1 MQKITIYNNNIEE
14 IDTYPDICPHCHKHQ
29 VPKYIS
35 GLRYT
40 IAPGGDMIKVVE
52 AFFQCTNSDCNKGF
66 IAYYHAGC
74 LIDTSIGTFEK
85 KEFSEIIE
93 TISPQFSII
102 YNQAYFAEQNNLNQ
116 ITGVGYRKALEFLI
130 KDYAIKNNPPEEESI
145 KKELLMQVITK
156 YIDDSKIK
164 DVAKRAVWL
173 GNDETHY
180 IRKWE
185 DKDLSFLTKLIDLT
199 IHWIEAEE
207 LTKTM
212 IEEMLDDRRNAR

>member
-1 MQKITIYNNNIEE
+1 MNIDITLYNNRIEK
-14 IDTYPDICPHCHKHQ
+14 IDKYPEICPHCHKHQ

-40 IAPGGDMIKVVE
+40 ITLHGNFIKVVE

-66 IAYYHAGC
+66 IAYYWEEC
-74 LIDTSIGTFEK
+74 LINTSIGTFEE
-85 KEFSEIIE
+85 KEFSEIIK
-93 TISPQFSII
+93 TISPLFSII

-130 KDYAIKNNPPEEESI
+130 KDYAIKNNSSEEESI
-145 KKELLMQVITK
+145 KKAPLMQVINK
-156 YIDDSKIK
+156 YITDTNIK
-164 DVAKRAVWL
+164 NVATRAVWL

-180 IRKWE
+180 IRVWE
-185 DKDLSFLTKLIDLT
+185 DKDLSFLKKLIDLT

-207 LTKTM
+207 LTKTI
-212 IEEMLDDRRNAR
+212 IEEMPYGR

>member
-1 MQKITIYNNNIEE
+1 MDITVYNKYIEKIDI
-14 IDTYPDICPHCHKHQ
+14 YPDICPHCHKHQ

-40 IAPGGDMIKVVE
+40 IALHGNMTKVVE

-66 IAYYHAGC
+66 IAYYWEGC
-74 LIDTSIGTFEK
+74 LINTSIGTFEE
-85 KEFSEIIE
+85 KEFSEIIK

-102 YNQAYFAEQNNLNQ
+102 YNQAYFAEQNKLHQ

-130 KDYAIKNNPPEEESI
+130 KDYAIKNNPSEEESI
-145 KKELLMQVITK
+145 KKELLMQVINR
-156 YIDDSKIK
+156 YIDDPNIK
-164 DVAKRAVWL
+164 NVAKRAVWL

-180 IRKWE
+180 IRVWE

-212 IEEMLDDRRNAR
+212 IEEMPDNRGNAR

>member
-1 MQKITIYNNNIEE
+1 MDIILYNNKYIEK
-14 IDTYPDICPHCHKHQ
+14 IDKYPDICPHSHKHQ

-66 IAYYHAGC
+66 IAYYHEGC

-85 KEFSEIIE
+85 KEFSEIIK

-102 YNQAYFAEQNNLNQ
+102 YNQAYFAEQNKLHQ

-130 KDYAIKNNPPEEESI
+130 KDYAIKNNPSEEESI
-145 KKELLMQVITK
+145 KKKLLMKVITE
-156 YIDDSKIK
+156 YIDDSNIK
-164 DVAKRAVWL
+164 NVATRAVWL

-180 IRKWE
+180 IRVWE
-185 DKDLSFLTKLIDLT
+185 DKDLPFLKKLIDLT
-199 IHWIEAEE
+199 IHWIEAKE

-212 IEEMLDDRRNAR
+212 IEEMPDGR

>member
-1 MQKITIYNNNIEE
+1 MDITLYNNKYIEE
-14 IDTYPDICPHCHKHQ
+14 IDKYPDICPHCHKHQ

-35 GLRYT
+35 GLKYT
-40 IAPGGDMIKVVE
+40 IALHGNMIKVVE

-66 IAYYHAGC
+66 IAYYWEGC

-102 YNQAYFAEQNNLNQ
+102 YNQAYFAEQNKLHQ

-130 KDYAIKNNPPEEESI
+130 KDYAIKNNPSEEESI
-145 KKELLMQVITK
+145 KKELLMQVISR
-156 YIDDSKIK
+156 YIDDSNIK
-164 DVAKRAVWL
+164 NVAKRAVWL

-212 IEEMLDDRRNAR
+212 MEEMPDNKNVR

>member
-1 MQKITIYNNNIEE
+1 MDITLYNNKYIEK
-14 IDTYPDICPHCHKHQ
+14 IDKYPDICPHCHKHQ

-35 GLRYT
+35 GLKYT
-40 IAPGGDMIKVVE
+40 IALHGNMIKVVE

-66 IAYYHAGC
+66 IAYYWEGC

-85 KEFSEIIE
+85 KEFSEIIK

-102 YNQAYFAEQNNLNQ
+102 YNQAYFAEQNKLHQ

-130 KDYAIKNNPPEEESI
+130 KDYAIKNNPSEEESI
-145 KKELLMQVITK
+145 KKELLMKVITE
-156 YIDDSKIK
+156 YIDDSNIK
-164 DVAKRAVWL
+164 NVAKRAVWL

-207 LTKTM
+207 LTKTI
-212 IEEMLDDRRNAR
+212 IEEMPYGR